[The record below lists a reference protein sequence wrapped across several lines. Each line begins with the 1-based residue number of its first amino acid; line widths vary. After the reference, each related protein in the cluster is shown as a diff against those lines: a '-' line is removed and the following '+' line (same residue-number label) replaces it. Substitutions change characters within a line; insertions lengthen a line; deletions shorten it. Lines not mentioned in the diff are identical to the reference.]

1 MRLAAFVLLVLTGVL
16 PAAAQDARPPVDVAK
31 IEAVLRDAGMFG
43 TWAVDCQAAPTPAN
57 PHVSMLMADSGSVIA
72 RHELGGDF
80 EISTYQ
86 VVAAMRLSKTRV
98 SVDVLFKPGSAREQ
112 EQSLVFAI
120 ENETRRTMFNR
131 IAGGAVVVKDGI
143 VAGHN
148 VKTPVLKKCG

>member
-57 PHVSMLMADSGSVIA
+57 PHVSMLMADGGSVIE

-80 EISTYQ
+80 EINIYQ

-131 IAGGAVVVKDGI
+131 IAGGTVVVKDGI